1 MNRIDLVVLR
11 RIASRIALTM
21 ALFFGLIILVES
33 IDSWRYAYLLGVG
46 GLPLALFGMVAGA
59 AQWLLKGLALIVL
72 LGTVIAVIDLQSR
85 RELAAIKASGMS
97 IWRILRAPT
106 VALLLFGLAVTFY
119 AEGVVTVANRALY
132 ATLPGDNASL
142 TPSGGLWLEQTA
154 VGAERYV
161 LRAEHVVDNS
171 QQLQNVTI
179 YRQDGLGD
187 GRILAPSARLV
198 DGAWRLPKATRY
210 RAGLPPE
217 QLTDYTLSTQ
227 TTPSDL
233 RVKVSSTDDMTVFEL
248 ANSLSGNMSDSQ
260 LRNAAA
266 TRLLRLLSLPAL
278 LVGALFIA
286 FAFTAGYRRTNG
298 YGAPVVYAIL
308 IGFVVFVITEMAD
321 RAGSAGV
328 LSPMFAACGP
338 AFVTLV
344 IGLTVLLYKE
354 DGWA

>member
-1 MNRIDLVVLR
+1 MTRIDIVVLKR
-11 RIASRIALTM
+11 VASRIALTI
-21 ALFFGLIILVES
+21 ALFFGLILLVES
-33 IDSWRYAYLLGVG
+33 IDSWRYNYLMGVG

-59 AQWLLKGLALIVL
+59 AQWMLKGLALIVL
-72 LGTVIAVIDLQSR
+72 LGTVLAVIDLQSR
-85 RELAAIKASGMS
+85 RELTAIKASGMS

-106 VALLLFGLAVTFY
+106 IALLLFGLVVTFY
-119 AEGVVTVANRALY
+119 AEGAVTVANRTLY
-132 ATLPGDNASL
+132 ATLPGDNTAL
-142 TPSGGLWLEQTA
+142 TPAGGLWLEQT
-154 VGAERYV
+154 GGNEHYV
-161 LRAEHVVDNS
+161 LQAAHVVDNG
-171 QQLQNVTI
+171 QQLQDVTI
-179 YRQDGLGD
+179 YRQDGLD
-187 GRILAPSARLV
+187 EGRILAPSARLEG
-198 DGAWRLPKATRY
+198 GAWRLPKATRY

-217 QLTDYTLSTQ
+217 QLTDFSLETQ
-227 TTPSDL
+227 TTPGDL
-233 RVKVSSTDDMTVFEL
+233 RVKVSSTDDMTLFEL
-248 ANSLSGNMSDSQ
+248 ASSLSGSMSDSQ

-298 YGAPVVYAIL
+298 YGTPIVYAIL

-338 AFVTLV
+338 AFVALV